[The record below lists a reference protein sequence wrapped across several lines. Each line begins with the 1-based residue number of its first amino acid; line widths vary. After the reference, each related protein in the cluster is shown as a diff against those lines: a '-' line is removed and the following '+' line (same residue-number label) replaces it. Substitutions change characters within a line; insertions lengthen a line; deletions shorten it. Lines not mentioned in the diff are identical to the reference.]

1 MLGTS
6 FENAVVKQ
14 VAQAMAWW
22 WTQLHS
28 RFSKW
33 IKMVFIFI
41 IYCTPHKDMWVRD
54 AGDLQR
60 TNLRNQ
66 CLERSS
72 VHVVWLSPSNIM
84 HRLCVCLMHF
94 LQLAFWPNS
103 ERRQQHFVI
112 GTSLTPKKWTI
123 IFNTLLLKI
132 FWCFTFFWTPTH
144 IECRSLVSVMFL
156 RSNAPVSGASMP
168 VLMFFFFFRLP
179 SQIFVCFCCWMFTL
193 PQKKGEDEAILN
205 LNRWYSGAIF
215 TFLMEVFFQ
224 LPCVFL
230 VNLHSRIFGT
240 RNDLTP
246 KKIAAEFGLGVLL
259 KSHRL
264 GWIGHF

>member
-112 GTSLTPKKWTI
+112 GTSLTPK
-123 IFNTLLLKI
+123 N
-132 FWCFTFFWTPTH
+132 
-144 IECRSLVSVMFL
+144 EQS
-156 RSNAPVSGASMP
+156 
-168 VLMFFFFFRLP
+168 
-179 SQIFVCFCCWMFTL
+179 
-193 PQKKGEDEAILN
+193 
-205 LNRWYSGAIF
+205 Y
-215 TFLMEVFFQ
+215 
-224 LPCVFL
+224 
-230 VNLHSRIFGT
+230 
-240 RNDLTP
+240 LTP
-246 KKIAAEFGLGVLL
+246 CFWRSFGVSLFSEHQPTSNVGPWCQWC
-259 KSHRL
+259 S
-264 GWIGHF
+264 